1 MRTLVRWDPLTE
13 VRNLRR
19 AMDRSLVDFY
29 GPVIWHRDTT
39 LSFPVDIFET
49 DERVVV
55 KAALPGIKPD
65 DVEISVSEGVLLVK
79 GESSSEESTDG
90 ESYHTREIR
99 YGAFQRAIR
108 LPAEVSDEKAE
119 AEFKDGVLTVTLP
132 KAEEVRPKQIKI
144 KTAPELNGSKS
155 G

>member
-1 MRTLVRWDPLTE
+1 M
-13 VRNLRR
+13 
-19 AMDRSLVDFY
+19 
-29 GPVIWHRDTT
+29 
-39 LSFPVDIFET
+39 DIFET

-119 AEFKDGVLTVTLP
+119 VEFKDGVLTVTLP

-144 KTAPELNGSKS
+144 KTAAELNGSKS
-155 G
+155 S